1 MWIYRIYLHA
11 EMGQW
16 VCLKRNGPAFY
27 RRTLR
32 EAIALLPLECRS

>member
-1 MWIYRIYLHA
+1 MWIYRIYYDDAAL
-11 EMGQW
+11 QW

-32 EAIALLPLECRS
+32 EAIALLPLAHRT